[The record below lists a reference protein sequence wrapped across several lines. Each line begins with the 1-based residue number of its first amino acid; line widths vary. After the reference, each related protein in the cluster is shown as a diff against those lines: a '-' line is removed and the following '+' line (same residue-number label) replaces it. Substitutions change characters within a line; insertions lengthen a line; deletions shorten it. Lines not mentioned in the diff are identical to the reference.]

1 MELITETN
9 TGYVPLY
16 RQIKRLITDALV
28 TGEWAP
34 GQPIPSEIEL
44 AQRFKV
50 SQGTVRKAISELAS
64 QKLVVRHQGKGTF
77 VASHLNEPT
86 KFPFL
91 RLAPDTGP
99 LVDVEADLIDFWRI
113 KLDEE
118 SAANLSAV
126 AGSTGWLIRRILAP
140 EGVGTIYEEIR
151 LPGQPFDFIEE
162 KTILNHNCMLYSMY
176 EAEFGIRILRVEE
189 RVKAVLVEGEIVD
202 RLGLLDGSP
211 LLRVDRVAYT
221 YGDQPV
227 ELRRSYCNTSNHH
240 YQNQII

>member
-1 MELITETN
+1 MELIDDSN

-44 AQRFKV
+44 AQRYKV
-50 SQGTVRKAISELAS
+50 SQGTVRKAISELAT

-77 VASHLNEPT
+77 VASHSNEPT

-91 RLAPDTGP
+91 KVAPDQGAIN
-99 LVDVEADLIDFWRI
+99 DVQAELLDFWRI
-113 KLDEE
+113 KLDEA
-118 SAANLSAV
+118 SAANLSV
-126 AGSTGWLIRRILAP
+126 PPGSTGWLIRRILSQEAS
-140 EGVGTIYEEIR
+140 ETIYEEIR
-151 LPGQPFDFIEE
+151 LPGKPFEVMEE
-162 KTILNHNCMLYSMY
+162 ALIKKHKCMLYSMY
-176 EAEFGIRILRVEE
+176 EAEFGVRILHVEE

-202 RLGLLDGSP
+202 RLNLLDGSP
-211 LLRVDRVAYT
+211 LLRVDRVAFT

-240 YQNQII
+240 YRNQII

>member
-1 MELITETN
+1 MELITETS

-91 RLAPDTGP
+91 RL
-99 LVDVEADLIDFWRI
+99 
-113 KLDEE
+113 
-118 SAANLSAV
+118 V
-126 AGSTGWLIRRILAP
+126 AR
-140 EGVGTIYEEIR
+140 
-151 LPGQPFDFIEE
+151 
-162 KTILNHNCMLYSMY
+162 
-176 EAEFGIRILRVEE
+176 
-189 RVKAVLVEGEIVD
+189 
-202 RLGLLDGSP
+202 
-211 LLRVDRVAYT
+211 
-221 YGDQPV
+221 
-227 ELRRSYCNTSNHH
+227 
-240 YQNQII
+240 